1 MKICVVQSRSIKG
14 DIPGNI
20 GHHKQMVQL
29 AVVNAAEMVI
39 FPELSVTN
47 YEPTL
52 AKELATAKSDDR
64 FNELQAMS
72 DSEKVTIGI
81 GVPTKNP
88 EGIYITMV
96 ILQPN
101 KPRETYSKKYLHVDE
116 EPFFVSGKSSVTQL
130 GEKKDIALAICYEL
144 SVPAHSEDAYRHG
157 AKIYLVSV
165 AKTAN
170 GMVKAMDT
178 LSGIAIKYHMQVL
191 ISNAVGEADG
201 DKMGGRSAVMNQEG
215 VLLAQLDDSSEGILI
230 YDTVT
235 EDVLAKTL

>member
-1 MKICVVQSRSIKG
+1 MKICVVQSRSVKG
-14 DIPGNI
+14 DIRGNVE
-20 GHHKQMVQL
+20 HHKQMVQL
-29 AVVNAAEMVI
+29 AVDNGAGIVV

-47 YEPTL
+47 YEPTI
-52 AKELATAKSDDR
+52 ARELATTKDDGR

-72 DSEKVTIGI
+72 DTEKVTIGI
-81 GVPTKNP
+81 GVPTKSP

-101 KPRETYSKKYLHVDE
+101 KPRETYSKKYLHADE

-130 GEKKDIALAICYEL
+130 GDKKDIALAICYEL
-144 SVPAHSEDAYRHG
+144 SVPAHSEDAYKHG

-170 GMVKAMDT
+170 GMVRAMDS
-178 LSGIAIKYHMQVL
+178 LSDIAVKYRMRVL

-201 DKMGGRSAVMNQEG
+201 DKMGGRSAVMDKDG
-215 VLLAQLDDSSEGILI
+215 LLLGQLDDSHEGLLI